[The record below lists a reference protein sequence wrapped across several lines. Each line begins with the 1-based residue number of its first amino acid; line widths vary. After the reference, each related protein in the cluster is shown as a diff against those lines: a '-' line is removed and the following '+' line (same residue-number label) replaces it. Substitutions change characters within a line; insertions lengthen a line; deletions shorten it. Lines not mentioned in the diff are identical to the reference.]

1 MKTREILAVLLAI
14 SLAVV
19 AATPQ
24 THGQNAPSSGSFSVV
39 VPGSRGTSSY
49 TVDWSYPSS
58 VTVGQKFNVSATLF
72 VDGLTGLKL
81 FVDTYFLTSLMEL
94 PGKAF
99 VASGNVSSAYGCDR
113 PQGCG
118 SPHIY
123 PGEHWGPENIS
134 LTVTNPSNVIPS
146 GNSIATVSFGFVTTV
161 WYDAPASQDYQE
173 AGSQI
178 AGNITLVNSGN
189 PSTSGSIVPF
199 FGFVAFGGAMGPL
212 VLYAFSRLTRKS
224 GSPEM

>member
-1 MKTREILAVLLAI
+1 MKSQAILGLLLAV
-14 SLAVV
+14 SLIVS
-19 AATPQ
+19 AAPNP
-24 THGQNAPSSGSFSVV
+24 THGQTTPSSGSFSVV

-49 TVDWSYPSS
+49 TVIWSYPSS
-58 VTVGQKFNVSATLF
+58 VTVGQKFNVSATLY
-72 VDGLTGLKL
+72 VNGLTGLKL
-81 FVDTYFLTSLMEL
+81 FVDTYFLTVAVEV

-134 LTVTNPSNVIPS
+134 LTVTNPSGFIPS

-161 WYDAPASQDYQE
+161 WYDAPASQDNQE
-173 AGSQI
+173 SGSQ
-178 AGNITLVNSGN
+178 AVGNITLANSSG
-189 PSTSGSIVPF
+189 SATSGSIVPYI
-199 FGFVAFGGAMGPL
+199 GFVAFGGAMGPL
-212 VLYAFSRLTRKS
+212 VVYAFSKLTRKS
-224 GSPEM
+224 ESHKI